1 MIPEI
6 DARGC
11 IARNMW
17 EGTLAFSFEADAS
30 LLDIPFVNFAGPVH
44 AELSYRIAE
53 DNSVEVSG
61 TIAFALQGACSRCL
75 EDASAEIVYDARALF
90 LPGDGDGEAY
100 GYRNG
105 VVSLG
110 EWLRESIMFAL
121 PSRLLC
127 KACAQW
133 EKNNSE
139 EV

>member
-1 MIPEI
+1 M
-6 DARGC
+6 
-11 IARNMW
+11 
-17 EGTLAFSFEADAS
+17 TLLNRVIYGQYMSAS
-30 LLDIPFVNFAGPVH
+30 TIKPLSALAG
-44 AELSYRIAE
+44 
-53 DNSVEVSG
+53 
-61 TIAFALQGACSRCL
+61 L
-75 EDASAEIVYDARALF
+75 EYGIYSDTRTTNCTGYWT
-90 LPGDGDGEAY
+90 GDGEAY

-110 EWLRESIMFAL
+110 EWLRESFMFAL